1 MTPKLERM
9 LLAMVA
15 ALSLSAVSP
24 SLAADHRDA
33 PTVDDYS
40 AIDINDV
47 FMFRDPPCKTTSCGS
62 KDFVMVLS
70 TQAVADPKFGPSYHF
85 QSNALYRLNF
95 STTPSAIKR
104 GIPTKSI
111 DITFSPFANS
121 KTSCPAPQPPCQTF
135 RAIFPNKIVVEGP
148 VTLGTASA
156 TPNPPIVT
164 TKGRIS
170 VFAGPESDRPLDD
183 DFVRKNR
190 AEGLTRRLGRRA

>member
-1 MTPKLERM
+1 MQKDFRESSMQPKLENA
-9 LLAMVA
+9 LLAAAVA
-15 ALSLSAVSP
+15 GSLSLASP
-24 SLAADHRDA
+24 TMAADHRDA

-40 AIDINDV
+40 AIDINDI
-47 FMFRDPPCKTTSCGS
+47 FMFRDPPCTTATCAS
-62 KDFVMVLS
+62 KDFVVVLS

-95 STTPSAIKR
+95 STTPLAIKR
-104 GIPTKSI
+104 GIPTASI

-148 VTLGTASA
+148 VTLGTASD

-164 TKGRIS
+164 KEGRIS
-170 VFAGPESDRPLDD
+170 VFA
-183 DFVRKNR
+183 
-190 AEGLTRRLGRRA
+190 